1 MNLNKTSAWS
11 EAEISSFLT
20 ATAIPVRIA
29 TSTDSYPTLC
39 SVWYMFDDQNG
50 DLLCV
55 SHQNSQLVTDLKA
68 NEKCSFEIAPNE
80 PPYCGVRGKAIVTLS
95 KDNALET
102 LSTLIHRY
110 LGNTDSG
117 LAKWLLG
124 RIDEEYVLRLTPVQ
138 LTSWDYS
145 ERMS

>member
-20 ATAIPVRIA
+20 DTAIPVRIA

-39 SVWYMFDDQNG
+39 SVWYMLDEKNG

-55 SHQNSQLVTDLKA
+55 SHQNSQLVSDLMA

-80 PPYCGVRGKAIVTLS
+80 PPYHGVRESSGHAFQGSCSGNAIHS
-95 KDNALET
+95 D
-102 LSTLIHRY
+102 STLP
-110 LGNTDSG
+110 G
-117 LAKWLLG
+117 
-124 RIDEEYVLRLTPVQ
+124 
-138 LTSWDYS
+138 
-145 ERMS
+145 

>member
-1 MNLNKTSAWS
+1 MKLNKSSAWS
-11 EAEISSFLT
+11 EAETRSFLLAST
-20 ATAIPVRIA
+20 IPLRIA

-55 SHQNSQLVTDLKA
+55 SHENSQLVSDLLA
-68 NEKCSFEIAPNE
+68 NKKCSFEIAPNE
-80 PPYCGVRGKAIVTLS
+80 PPYCGVRGKAVVTFS
-95 KDNALET
+95 KENSLET
-102 LSTLIHRY
+102 LTTLIQRY
-110 LGNTDSG
+110 LGGTDSR

-138 LTSWDYS
+138 MTTWDYS